1 MIFQPIQLYF
11 SLDNRYIVDTKKAR
25 LVENHHIHY
34 LVWMLKGHLEVK
46 LPKDEELTLYYTVP
60 QLPELPIQF
69 QWFTVWV
76 KIPGSKKKRTSELL
90 CIEL

>member
-1 MIFQPIQLYF
+1 MLFQPIQLYF
-11 SLDNRYIVDTKKAR
+11 SLDNRYKAR

-60 QLPELPIQF
+60 QLPELPIQL

-76 KIPGSKKKRTSELL
+76 KIPGLKKKKRTSELL
-90 CIEL
+90 CIELEN